1 MFKKLEKSIY
11 TYKVNMELIAMTN
24 KGILLAELRSA
35 LLERA
40 SLESIPEPVWK
51 RAAALNTWGTN
62 AVEGSTIT
70 WEDAQRLLLEG
81 KSVPDRPVRD
91 VMETIQ
97 HERTFRSLSE
107 LRGSPIDLKLILQ
120 LHESVFRGVLPD
132 AGQWRRVNVQ
142 VRGAAFIPP
151 RMERVVP
158 ELEAYERDYRNRDVA
173 GEDVFGLGAWMH
185 FEFERIHPF
194 TDGNGRVGR
203 LLLNLHFLDHNW
215 PPVHVLPR
223 HRKAYLDALND
234 AARGNL
240 SPLEGFLKLLM
251 GASLVDLLDQVGTSE
266 DGLMDL
272 KEISKSAPYGLKY
285 LALRC
290 QQGAMPAVKT
300 GREWRTSRRVIGLYA
315 RHVTRQRT

>member
-1 MFKKLEKSIY
+1 
-11 TYKVNMELIAMTN
+11 MTN
-24 KGILLAELRSA
+24 QDILLAQLRST

-40 SLESIPEPVWK
+40 SLESLPEPVWK

-81 KSVPDRPVRD
+81 KSIPGRPVRD
-91 VMETIQ
+91 VVETLQ
-97 HERTFRSLSE
+97 HERTFRSLPE
-107 LRGSPIDLKLILQ
+107 LRNHPMDLKLMLQ

-132 AGQWRRVNVQ
+132 AGQWRRVNVR
-142 VRGAAFIPP
+142 VRGAAFNPP

-158 ELEAYERDYRNRDVA
+158 ELEAYEKDYRKRDVA
-173 GEDVFGLGAWMH
+173 GEDVFKLGAWMH

-194 TDGNGRVGR
+194 SNGNGRVGR
-203 LLLNLHFLDHNW
+203 LLLDLHFLNHNW

-223 HRKAYLDALND
+223 HRETYLDALNE
-234 AARGNL
+234 AARGDL
-240 SPLEGFLKLLM
+240 SPLEALLKLVM

-266 DGLMDL
+266 DELMDL
-272 KEISKSAPYGLKY
+272 KAISKSVHYGPKY

-290 QQGAMPAVKT
+290 QQGAIPAVKT
-300 GREWRTSRRVIGLYA
+300 GGEWRTSMRAVRLYT
-315 RHVTRQRT
+315 RHVAKKVLD